1 MRVILV
7 PRSQVRLRSRSR
19 GASPRHLVHV
29 DVLNAMTGRTLH
41 NITVENSWS
50 VSDLRIE
57 IARLRRWPASR
68 QKEIRL
74 VFETRILEDQE
85 IVEHLCKS
93 GRTGSDHKLEV
104 SLVEV
109 LEDFYV
115 RYFAK
120 MVVERSRDQ
129 EFQEFEFCGDGR
141 FRFARNF
148 LQRGFFEG
156 KQQRKEIFLSP
167 GSLQV
172 LKNLILKSGILEMD
186 DSQWQAPTKT
196 RRQEIEIKC
205 DGHHVVFA
213 TTLRQSMSH
222 VDAGLKL
229 ADKQD
234 MSEFDALAEDIK
246 AFGKSILNIFGV
258 IRSS

>member
-1 MRVILV
+1 M
-7 PRSQVRLRSRSR
+7 
-19 GASPRHLVHV
+19 HV
-29 DVLNAMTGRTLH
+29 EVLNAMTGRTLH
-41 NITVENSWS
+41 NITVENSWT

-74 VFETRILEDQE
+74 VFETRILEDHE
-85 IVEHLCKS
+85 LVEHLCKS
-93 GRTGSDHKLEV
+93 GAGSDHKLEV

-109 LEDFYV
+109 LEDFYL

-213 TTLRQSMSH
+213 TTLRESMSH
-222 VDAGLKL
+222 VDAGWKL